1 MSAKGHKQILPYFNA
16 MSALPPKADM
26 CGATTDV
33 RYGLKAGIDASRSGG
48 ERFGLR
54 QELCH
59 IPSLRLQM
67 FTVHFERYFGCPC

>member
-1 MSAKGHKQILPYFNA
+1 
-16 MSALPPKADM
+16 MSALPPKADI
-26 CGATTDV
+26 GTQPRNV
-33 RYGLKAGIDASRSGG
+33 RFGPKMDMMASRSVG